1 MSKCYCFLYVL
12 CDCRYHYYGI
22 GIRETSQYYHSVYTG
37 KGLTRWEIYMPTCL
51 LIIVCFDLYQS
62 ISISYPCKRFVQS
75 ETKFCFLLHKNSA
88 RKMARKFF
96 FCAATLNGLGG
107 PGHFKTIFISLKKE
121 LCKKEK
127 CKFLTLKNSGFL
139 VLFFFFYQKLVLDL
153 QKIIFK
159 IFRWIWVISLS
170 PNSCLLYWVQFNN
183 TLRYLCV
190 TEVIKVLK
198 IQNLNFI
205 FSMKTIIFK
214 KYKSYY
220 SCPSAI

>member
-1 MSKCYCFLYVL
+1 
-12 CDCRYHYYGI
+12 
-22 GIRETSQYYHSVYTG
+22 
-37 KGLTRWEIYMPTCL
+37 
-51 LIIVCFDLYQS
+51 
-62 ISISYPCKRFVQS
+62 
-75 ETKFCFLLHKNSA
+75 
-88 RKMARKFF
+88 MARKFF
-96 FCAATLNGLGG
+96 FCAATLILNGLGG

-127 CKFLTLKNSGFL
+127 KFLTLKNSGFL
-139 VLFFFFYQKLVLDL
+139 GVFFYQKLVLDL

-190 TEVIKVLK
+190 IEVIKVLK

-220 SCPSAI
+220 SCHSAI

>member
-1 MSKCYCFLYVL
+1 
-12 CDCRYHYYGI
+12 
-22 GIRETSQYYHSVYTG
+22 
-37 KGLTRWEIYMPTCL
+37 
-51 LIIVCFDLYQS
+51 
-62 ISISYPCKRFVQS
+62 
-75 ETKFCFLLHKNSA
+75 
-88 RKMARKFF
+88 MARKFF
-96 FCAATLNGLGG
+96 FCAATLILNGLGG

-121 LCKKEK
+121 LCKKGK
-127 CKFLTLKNSGFL
+127 KILTLKNSGFL
-139 VLFFFFYQKLVLDL
+139 VVFFYQKLVLDL

-183 TLRYLCV
+183 TLRYLRV

-220 SCPSAI
+220 SCHSAI

>member
-1 MSKCYCFLYVL
+1 MSEGVKIVLEFCYCIVYVL

-88 RKMARKFF
+88 RKMARK
-96 FCAATLNGLGG
+96 NGLGG

-139 VLFFFFYQKLVLDL
+139 LGFFT
-153 QKIIFK
+153 
-159 IFRWIWVISLS
+159 S
-170 PNSCLLYWVQFNN
+170 N
-183 TLRYLCV
+183 
-190 TEVIKVLK
+190 
-198 IQNLNFI
+198 
-205 FSMKTIIFK
+205 
-214 KYKSYY
+214 
-220 SCPSAI
+220 

>member
-1 MSKCYCFLYVL
+1 
-12 CDCRYHYYGI
+12 
-22 GIRETSQYYHSVYTG
+22 
-37 KGLTRWEIYMPTCL
+37 
-51 LIIVCFDLYQS
+51 
-62 ISISYPCKRFVQS
+62 
-75 ETKFCFLLHKNSA
+75 
-88 RKMARKFF
+88 MARKFF
-96 FCAATLNGLGG
+96 FCAATLILNGLGG

-127 CKFLTLKNSGFL
+127 CWKIPVFFC
-139 VLFFFFYQKLVLDL
+139 FFFYQKLVLDL

-183 TLRYLCV
+183 TLRYLRV

-220 SCPSAI
+220 SCHSAI

>member
-1 MSKCYCFLYVL
+1 MSEGVKIVLEFCYCFLYVL

-37 KGLTRWEIYMPTCL
+37 KGLTRLEIYMPTCL

-96 FCAATLNGLGG
+96 FCAATLILNGLGG

-139 VLFFFFYQKLVLDL
+139 GFFFT
-153 QKIIFK
+153 
-159 IFRWIWVISLS
+159 R
-170 PNSCLLYWVQFNN
+170 N
-183 TLRYLCV
+183 
-190 TEVIKVLK
+190 
-198 IQNLNFI
+198 
-205 FSMKTIIFK
+205 
-214 KYKSYY
+214 
-220 SCPSAI
+220 